1 MENGF
6 PEFEQTTWG
15 KHFLAFEAAG
25 LFESEA
31 QRSEL
36 LRISL
41 DVYRRVKER
50 HESQQRDNDD
60 GRGLGLSG

>member
-15 KHFLAFEAAG
+15 KHFVALEAAG

-31 QRSEL
+31 QRAEM
-36 LRISL
+36 LR
-41 DVYRRVKER
+41 VA
-50 HESQQRDNDD
+50 
-60 GRGLGLSG
+60 RGLYDRVRERWEADQCKARAR